1 MSAGGSQGYTIV
13 TYSQILYSLVVMAC
27 QSCRPLPMS
36 APRLSTRPVATGGGG
51 GGAQPPWTNLS
62 PPRLPV
68 PFAVTIGIEVY
79 PPPPEFC
86 QPPPLLTIPGYGA
99 AQYPGRSCPPPAA
112 HRPRK
117 SRQWLL
123 TPPVH
128 QIHTYKL
135 LLLKPILIIALYG
148 CFFHLVNN
156 LTA

>member
-1 MSAGGSQGYTIV
+1 MSARHVGPSAKYQARSHGGGEGGEGGS
-13 TYSQILYSLVVMAC
+13 A
-27 QSCRPLPMS
+27 PLDKFEP
-36 APRLSTRPVATGGGG
+36 
-51 GGAQPPWTNLS
+51 

-79 PPPPEFC
+79 PPPPTHSLTHLSPPEFC
-86 QPPPLLTIPGYGA
+86 QPLLLTIPGHGA
-99 AQYPGRSCPPPAA
+99 AKYPGRSCPPPAA

>member
-1 MSAGGSQGYTIV
+1 MFNYWHIV
-13 TYSQILYSLVVMAC
+13 LGAAYVLTEC

-36 APRLSTRPVATGGGG
+36 ARHVSPSAKYQARSHGGG

-86 QPPPLLTIPGYGA
+86 QPLLLTIPGYGA
-99 AQYPGRSCPPPAA
+99 AKYPGRSCPPPAA